1 MLFAL
6 NWTHRD
12 RDCVD
17 LACKEYPIWISSKI
31 MLGWDGMSKEIF
43 VSLNIYSFLLYTL
56 TLHADFLCVCIYYT
70 TLWEENSEWERWE
83 RSSKIIKYWVWLRLI
98 LRKEL
103 FTLV

>member
-56 TLHADFLCVCIYYT
+56 TLHAGFLCMCMQHDIVRRKLKMGKIGKK
-70 TLWEENSEWERWE
+70 ERGMIL
-83 RSSKIIKYWVWLRLI
+83 SSNELR
-98 LRKEL
+98 
-103 FTLV
+103 